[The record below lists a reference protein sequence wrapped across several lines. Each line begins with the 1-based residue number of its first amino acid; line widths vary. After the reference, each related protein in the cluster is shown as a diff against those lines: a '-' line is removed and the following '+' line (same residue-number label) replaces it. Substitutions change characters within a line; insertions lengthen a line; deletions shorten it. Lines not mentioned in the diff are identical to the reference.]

1 MGNMM
6 PTVKIEQFLATLP
19 AFTDVDALFAVASQ
33 NNYNSFV
40 STLKEKN
47 QYLFNYPPIIN
58 ITPTEYPNTTQT
70 NSTADVA
77 SYDALKQEL
86 QEEANKDSFTMLQQK
101 TAERAIMAWINASTT
116 MGMGNLKELAKV
128 TNTDSLRIVIT
139 AINANYGAAI
149 QGNFPDAFCL
159 AIAKK
164 AQEKLSVLVASP
176 VTTDYDTEVPN
187 MIVRLVSAFDAVSGV
202 SAEASEAFDDTIP
215 VAVAADPDAA
225 GENAARR
232 ILRGNA
238 DNIKDA
244 SLAAGLAAGAAA
256 TAHLPRAT
264 PEEIARA
271 RVVAGDAAGTAA
283 RAAIARYIADCPEP
297 LNYLLPATFDAK
309 NDNELKQA
317 LRKNLLAHTPDLP
330 EGSADLIINH
340 VYNNITDT
348 LIQHKKVEVLQ
359 YKTPA
364 VAASSPFDV
373 VGIEQSLATIVDK
386 KRQCDRA
393 KLAANQ
399 ALADYQETP
408 RYKAARARQEQL
420 DKIAGLNPLNARLG
434 PLTSDER
441 NAITVY
447 ETLKKMS
454 DAADQAV
461 NVLAQA
467 QSNILRQQTLADK
480 AIEDLNALTPTSTAD
495 RIKTLKEQEAVMRQA
510 RDLAHKIAT
519 NPEIDQAQHKLW
531 DARMAIPGTVAAGAG
546 AGAAPVVIAVPAL
559 KTPVPAATRAG
570 WDIRLQGRTAVDAFN
585 ASENARVARETQANI
600 DDMVIINRVSEALQP
615 AQVVPPA
622 VRTPLASKANHGYFV
637 NSVFKTEKVV
647 GINNFQEEA
656 TRTLATLGVVAPH
669 GAPAV
674 VMSRDT
680 SVNYQVAGLADP
692 KDILRTTAKIECSDA
707 THACAYIEKHSD
719 GSVVDRSTYTPPVA
733 PQKKTEADFKVLADI
748 ALESAQQ
755 MLDGYTPD
763 MGPIHLRAEGRHDAE
778 KANRLCAALLFLK
791 PDLEI
796 KSHVAGCY
804 PPESKLSS
812 IDWMMRKTETDAV
825 TTFIKDNLC
834 GQHQPLYDQ
843 LKTQSN
849 HFKSRLL
856 EVKQTIKPEEREE
869 GQSFNIGG
877 PGRR

>member
-1 MGNMM
+1 M
-6 PTVKIEQFLATLP
+6 PNVRINEFSTRLNT
-19 AFTDVDALFAVASQ
+19 FTNADALFAAASAQ
-33 NNYNSFV
+33 
-40 STLKEKN
+40 
-47 QYLFNYPPIIN
+47 
-58 ITPTEYPNTTQT
+58 
-70 NSTADVA
+70 NSTAFVDSLKSNNSNFFNYLIA
-77 SYDALKQEL
+77 TTTNNTISSLFSNTTIHILNPAPYDELKTEL
-86 QEEANKDSFTMLQQK
+86 EEEANKDSFTMLQQK
-101 TAERAIMAWINASTT
+101 TAERAMMAWIDTAASIDR
-116 MGMGNLKELAKV
+116 LKDLAKV
-128 TNTDSLRIVIT
+128 TNTDSLRVAIT
-139 AINANYGAAI
+139 GINANYGAAI
-149 QGNFPDAFCL
+149 QGNFPDADCL

-164 AQEKLSVLVASP
+164 AQEKLSVLAASQ
-176 VTTDYDTEVPN
+176 VTTAYDTNVPN

-202 SAEASEAFDDTIP
+202 SAAASAAFNP
-215 VAVAADPDAA
+215 AAAQAVAVANAVTAVEVAERHILDAA
-225 GENAARR
+225 
-232 ILRGNA
+232 A
-238 DNIKDA
+238 DNIMA
-244 SLAAGLAAGAAA
+244 AARAAGVAAGAAA
-256 TAHLPRAT
+256 TAHLPRRN

-271 RVVAGDAAGTAA
+271 RVVVGEAAGTAA
-283 RAAIARYIADCPEP
+283 RAAIARYIAARPEP

-359 YKTPA
+359 YKTLA
-364 VAASSPFDV
+364 VVASSPFDV
-373 VGIEQSLATIVDK
+373 VGIEQSLATVVHK
-386 KRQCDRA
+386 KEQCDRA

-399 ALADYQETP
+399 ALADYQETQ
-408 RYKAARARQEQL
+408 RYKDARAHQEQL

-447 ETLKKMS
+447 ETLKRMS
-454 DAADQAV
+454 DATDQAV

-495 RIKTLKEQEAVMRQA
+495 RIKTLKEQEALMRQA

-531 DARMAIPGTVAAGAG
+531 DARMAVPETVAAGAG
-546 AGAAPVVIAVPAL
+546 AAPAVVAVDAL
-559 KTPVPAATRAG
+559 INPVRTQAG
-570 WDIRLQGRTAVDAFN
+570 WDIRVQGQTVVDAFN
-585 ASENARVARETQANI
+585 ASEDARVARETQANRY
-600 DDMVIINRVSEALQP
+600 DMVIINGVSAALQP

-719 GSVVDRSTYTPPVA
+719 GSVVDRSTYTPPA
-733 PQKKTEADFKVLADI
+733 TPQQKTEADFKVLADI

-755 MLDGYTPD
+755 LLDGYTPD

-834 GQHQPLYDQ
+834 GQQQPLYDQ